1 MPSERRIKRL
11 REVLETRQNDLS
23 VVIENIWD
31 PHNVSAILRSAD
43 GFANGTVHLLYTIEE
58 SPSLSHGVSAYT
70 EKWTTFEHHNTASDL
85 IRVLRSRGQQ
95 IYVTDLNKD
104 AIDYHEIDW
113 TSPSALVLGN
123 EKRGCS
129 EELLAAADTRIK
141 IPMLGFAQSFNVSVA
156 TGIILAEVARQRQNI
171 GLLEPSWDSAKHRIL
186 DYWIAREEAREQR
199 KSLPKPP

>member
-1 MPSERRIKRL
+1 MENVIT
-11 REVLETRQNDLS
+11 VLTGFTRHAF
-23 VVIENIWD
+23 
-31 PHNVSAILRSAD
+31 P
-43 GFANGTVHLLYTIEE
+43 
-58 SPSLSHGVSAYT
+58 
-70 EKWTTFEHHNTASDL
+70 
-85 IRVLRSRGQQ
+85 
-95 IYVTDLNKD
+95 

-156 TGIILAEVARQRQNI
+156 TGIILAEVARQRQNM
-171 GLLEPSWDSAKHRIL
+171 GLLEPSWDSAKQRIL